1 MTSEQYQANLI
12 QQQKDHADQV
22 KKMLDY
28 LLAPV
33 LLSGACKYELSPG
46 GWLDINYQA
55 PLNNAPSGQA
65 DYKYYL
71 LFALNIH
78 EMTLSKIQDKLFI
91 MLFARLRS
99 LKQDINGLFID
110 YTLTRK

>member
-1 MTSEQYQANLI
+1 MTSEQYQVNLM
-12 QQQKDHADQV
+12 QQQADHADQV

-55 PLNNAPSGQA
+55 PLNNAPEIEQ
-65 DYKYYL
+65 DYKYHL
-71 LFALNIH
+71 LFAANIH
-78 EMTLSKIQDKLFI
+78 EMTTQQIQDKLFI
-91 MLFARLRS
+91 MLFDRLRS
-99 LKQDINGLFID
+99 LKQDINGLFLD
-110 YTLTRK
+110 YNLTRK